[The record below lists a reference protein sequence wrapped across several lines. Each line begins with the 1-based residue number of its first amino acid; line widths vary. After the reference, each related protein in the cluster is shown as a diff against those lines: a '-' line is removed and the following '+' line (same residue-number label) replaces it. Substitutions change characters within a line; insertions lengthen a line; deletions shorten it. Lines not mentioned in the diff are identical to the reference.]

1 VTVRAG
7 RATELSRVA
16 GRRLSFTNECDVPM
30 VVLLVAYVQPGVGAR
45 VEWSGA
51 GRSIPVGRLTVD
63 HLRDAVR
70 AVLGDP
76 GYREQAGRLPSTLTG
91 RRRSWTLCMRG

>member
-1 VTVRAG
+1 
-7 RATELSRVA
+7 
-16 GRRLSFTNECDVPM
+16 M

-76 GYREQAGRLPSTLTG
+76 GYREQAGRLPSSIEAADDLNRAAGLIEEAFGAG
-91 RRRSWTLCMRG
+91 RRALP